1 MVADGQ
7 MGVVRVQGLADAA
20 NQGTGVLCMVL
31 ADEEVGVVADA
42 EWEVG
47 RDVFQWEEGAF
58 VVGFRE
64 ALGGA
69 ER

>member
-7 MGVVRVQGLADAA
+7 MGVVRVQGMADAA

-47 RDVFQWEEGAF
+47 RDIFQWEEGPF

-69 ER
+69 EL